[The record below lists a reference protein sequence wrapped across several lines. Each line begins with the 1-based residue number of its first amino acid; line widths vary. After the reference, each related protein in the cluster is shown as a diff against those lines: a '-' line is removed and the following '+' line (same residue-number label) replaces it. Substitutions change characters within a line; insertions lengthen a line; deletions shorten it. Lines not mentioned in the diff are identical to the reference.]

1 MLITS
6 TLLGAAAF
14 VAADTGEAV
23 NGIERCSRSTLAGRV
38 SARSERRRRRASAS
52 SSSRSS
58 SSSSSSVSVSSSSSS
73 SAGGGRSRAR
83 ATSSTIDEHGRRVTI
98 VHDERGCRVFVDD
111 AGDSGER

>member
-23 NGIERCSRSTLAGRV
+23 NNIERCSRSTLAGRV

-58 SSSSSSVSVSSSSSS
+58 SSSSVSVSSSSSS
-73 SAGGGRSRAR
+73 TAGGRSRAR